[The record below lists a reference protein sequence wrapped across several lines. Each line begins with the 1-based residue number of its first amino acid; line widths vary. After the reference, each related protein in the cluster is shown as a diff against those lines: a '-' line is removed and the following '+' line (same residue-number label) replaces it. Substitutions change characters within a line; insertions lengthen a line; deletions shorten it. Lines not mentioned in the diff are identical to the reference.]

1 MARLAAL
8 ACADEVPSPQL
19 PYVEP
24 LLSDM
29 LDVEHLGGLFPSAI
43 LVCSLDIRLTP
54 ERVDVGFLEGVRPFA
69 AVTDEYGI
77 GRVGVAVAK
86 RRSPQSDGRFEVL

>member
-29 LDVEHLGGLFPSAI
+29 LDVEHLGRLSPSPVLI
-43 LVCSLDIRLTP
+43 RRLDIRLTP
-54 ERVDVGFLEGVRPFA
+54 QRVDVGLLERVRPFA
-69 AVTDEYGI
+69 AVADEYGI
-77 GRVGVAVAK
+77 RRVGVAVAE
-86 RRSPQSDGRFEVL
+86 RRSQQSDGRFELL